1 MPPVILTLPTGPRLA
16 LPVTVMPSPDTTNT
30 FAFPFAL
37 ILTLP
42 SINGMLKL
50 LVPLD
55 TPEVLTETKDRLPEP
70 SVWTTCPLVPPA
82 ILTLDILF
90 RSVFPVTTK
99 LATFAP
105 TVDTTTTFATP
116 PTPIVMLPLIAGMF
130 TLLVPF
136 AILFAVPP
144 DACMPDNWL
153 PLPK

>member
-1 MPPVILTLPTGPRLA
+1 MPPVIFTLPTGPRLA

-70 SVWTTCPLVPPA
+70 SV
-82 ILTLDILF
+82 
-90 RSVFPVTTK
+90 
-99 LATFAP
+99 
-105 TVDTTTTFATP
+105 
-116 PTPIVMLPLIAGMF
+116 
-130 TLLVPF
+130 
-136 AILFAVPP
+136 
-144 DACMPDNWL
+144 
-153 PLPK
+153 